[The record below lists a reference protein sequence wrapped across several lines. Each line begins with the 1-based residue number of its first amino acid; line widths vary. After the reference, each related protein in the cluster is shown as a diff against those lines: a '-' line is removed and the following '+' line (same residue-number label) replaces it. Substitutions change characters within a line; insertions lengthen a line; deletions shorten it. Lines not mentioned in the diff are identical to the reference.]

1 MNVLFTKFENVF
13 ADLVIQK
20 DIALDGKPR
29 KLDIVSM
36 EVMLIE
42 ACIGTKSARILFRH
56 IRQFFRSSDSGIRE
70 KVKEIL
76 WC

>member
-13 ADLVIQK
+13 ADLAIQK

-42 ACIGTKSARILFRH
+42 ACSGTKSA
-56 IRQFFRSSDSGIRE
+56 
-70 KVKEIL
+70 
-76 WC
+76 